1 MKFTLNGTDKEYH
14 GDPELSLLTYLRE
27 HENITSV
34 KDGCSGQASCGAC
47 TVDINGKA
55 KLSCVTPMK
64 KIADATITTAEG
76 LGEYRQSVFANAFA
90 EKGGVQCG
98 FCTPGIVMRTN
109 ALINKNPTPNEA
121 DVKQALT
128 SHICRCTGYKKIVD
142 SVIYA
147 AEAIREEKE
156 IEPPT
161 SEGKIGSRHP
171 KYQAQDLVLGKH
183 KYTDDLRFEGMLH
196 GALKFSEYPRAKIL
210 EIDTRAAASVAGV
223 VAVFTAD
230 DVPGNR
236 KIGLITQ
243 DWDVMIAEGEITH
256 YVGDVV
262 ASVVAESEAIAR
274 DAVSKIRV
282 RYEPLEVVSDMHA
295 AMRPESPKV
304 HPSGN
309 ILAHPVFKRG
319 DMEEAMRK
327 TAYVSKGIYE
337 TQRVEHAF
345 LEVEAA
351 VALPDGEG
359 VKIYSQSQGVYEDR
373 IQIAKIL
380 GLPLEQVRVIL
391 VPNGGGFGGK
401 EDLSVQGHAALM
413 AKLLG
418 KPVKVHLTRDES
430 IRMHPKRHPVWM
442 DYELGCDLS
451 GKLTYIKAKFVGDTG
466 AYASVGAKVMGRVA
480 SHATGAYHVPATDIE
495 AFAVYTNNVPCGAM
509 RGFGVNQATFGM
521 ESCVDD
527 LCEQGGFDRW
537 QFRYDNALV
546 DGSMTATGQVLI
558 GGVGV
563 RRALEAVKDEFYRTK
578 YAGLACGLKNTGI
591 GNGMPDAS
599 SALITI
605 VANDDLTAENTERTE
620 FFEKKEKNS
629 GLNKVKLVIDH
640 GWTEMGQ
647 GVNTIARQV
656 VCNETGIHP
665 DLIEV
670 RVDTDANQNAGMTT
684 ASRATSL
691 LGNALLDACKRLKE
705 DLANHSLEELVGKS
719 YYGEW
724 IVDWTTK
731 PDADV
736 ETVLTHYSYS
746 YAAQLVAVDEDGQI
760 AKVTAAHDAG
770 KIFNPLLF
778 EGQVEGAVHMG
789 LGYALSEEMA
799 MKDGYPVTTN
809 LRKMG
814 ILRAKEMPPV
824 DVIGVEVPDPLGP
837 YGAKG
842 VGEIGLVPT
851 AAAVAN
857 ALYQFDGVRRR
868 KFPMGLPK
876 KRRKR

>member
-1 MKFTLNGTDKEYH
+1 MKFILNGTEKEFN
-14 GDPELSLLTYLRE
+14 GDPELSLLSYLRE
-27 HENITSV
+27 QENITSV

-47 TVDINGKA
+47 TVKIDGKA

-64 KIADATITTAEG
+64 KVESARITTLEG
-76 LGEYRQSVFANAFA
+76 LGDYKRDIFANAFA

-98 FCTPGIVMRTN
+98 FCTPGIVMRAD
-109 ALINKNPTPNEA
+109 ALILKNPNPSDAEIR
-121 DVKQALT
+121 QALT
-128 SHICRCTGYKKIVD
+128 SHICRCTGYAKIVD
-142 SVIYA
+142 SISYA

-156 IEPPT
+156 IDPPT
-161 SEGKIGSRHP
+161 SNGRIGSRHP
-171 KYQAQDLVLGKH
+171 KYQARKLVLGEH
-183 KYTDDLRFEGMLH
+183 KYTDDIRVDGMLY
-196 GALKFSEYPRAKIL
+196 GALKFSEYPRAKVL
-210 EIDTRAAASVAGV
+210 EIDTQAAENMSGV
-223 VAVFTAD
+223 VAVFTAE
-230 DVPGNR
+230 DVPGEK

-243 DWDVMIAEGEITH
+243 DWDLMIAKGEITH
-256 YVGDVV
+256 YVGDVI
-262 ASVVAESEAIAR
+262 ASVVAESESIAR

-282 RYEPLEVVSDMHA
+282 KYKPLEVVSDMHA

-319 DMEEAMRK
+319 DMEEAKRK
-327 TAYVSKGIYE
+327 TAYVSKGVYE

-345 LEVEAA
+345 LEVETA
-351 VALPDGEG
+351 VALPDGERIK
-359 VKIYSQSQGVYEDR
+359 VFSQSQGVYEDR
-373 IQIAKIL
+373 IQIAKLL
-380 GLPLEQVRVIL
+380 GLDLAQVRVVL

-401 EDLSVQGHAALM
+401 EDLSVQGHAALA

-442 DYELGCDLS
+442 DYELGCDIN
-451 GKLTYIKAKFVGDTG
+451 GKLTYIKARFVGDTG
-466 AYASVGAKVMGRVA
+466 AYASVGAKVMTRVA
-480 SHATGAYHVPATDIE
+480 SHATGAYHVPATDLE

-521 ESCVDD
+521 ESSIED
-527 LCEQGGFDRW
+527 LCEQGGFDPW

-546 DGSMTATGQVLI
+546 DGSMTATGQVLV

-563 RRALEAVKDEFYRTK
+563 RRALEAIKEEYEKTK
-578 YAGLACGLKNTGI
+578 YAGLACALKNTGI

-599 SALITI
+599 SALISICEETQ
-605 VANDDLTAENTERTE
+605 DDTKHTV
-620 FFEKKEKNS
+620 
-629 GLNKVKLVIDH
+629 KVIIDH

-670 RVDTDANQNAGMTT
+670 RVDTDADQNAGMTT

-691 LGNALLDACKRLKE
+691 LGNALLDACKKLKV
-705 DLANHSLEELVGKS
+705 DLENNSLEDLVGKS

-736 ETVLTHYSYS
+736 EEVKTHYSYS

-789 LGYALSEEMA
+789 LGYALTEEMP

-814 ILRAKEMPPV
+814 VLRAKETPPV
-824 DVIGVEVPDPLGP
+824 EVIGVEVPDPLGP

-857 ALYQFDGVRRR
+857 ALYHFDGVRRR
-868 KFPMGLPK
+868 KFPIGLPK
-876 KRRKR
+876 KKRKKS